1 MALELSIAFQADRR
15 PADYAWLAQLVDGY
29 AFDRVSVYN
38 DLFYQPAL
46 GPLLWMAPHLRR
58 ARLGPAALNPYLVHP
73 VELAWSG
80 GAARPGHEGS
90 RVPRADPWRVAGERS
105 ASAPSGRSPRCVRQ
119 CSSSGPC
126 SKGGTM
132 ASPVRSTGGAG
143 ARLRYAPP
151 RGRVP
156 IVLGTWGRTTARLA
170 GELADEIKVGGSA
183 NPAMVPYLAPSI
195 AAGTASA
202 ARPPGSVGICLGTV
216 TVVDADRE
224 LARARA
230 RQALALYLPVVAPLD
245 PTVTDRDWLARVK
258 SLAAQDDADGI
269 ARLIDDDVLDRF
281 AFAGDPVSIVAQVEA
296 LRAAGA
302 SRVEFGTP
310 HGATDPTTGIGLL
323 GKQVLPNIQR

>member
-1 MALELSIAFQADRR
+1 VPVELSIAFQAERR
-15 PADYAWLAQLVDGY
+15 PADHAALAQLVDGY

-73 VELAWSG
+73 VELAG
-80 GAARPGHEGS
+80 QAALLDLATNGRAYLGLTRGAWLGTLGISSERPLTALREAVLIIRALLEG
-90 RVPRADPWRVAGERS
+90 REEGVAGRVYRL
-105 ASAPSGRSPRCVRQ
+105 AP
-119 CSSSGPC
+119 
-126 SKGGTM
+126 
-132 ASPVRSTGGAG
+132 G
-143 ARLRYAPP
+143 ARLRYAPL

-156 IVLGTWGRTTARLA
+156 IVLGTWGRATARLA

-183 NPAMVPYLAPSI
+183 NPAMVPYLTPSI
-195 AAGTASA
+195 AAGAASA

-224 LARARA
+224 LARVRA

-245 PTVTDRDWLARVK
+245 PTLTDRDWLARLE
-258 SLAAQDDADGI
+258 SLAAQDDAEAI

-281 AFAGDPVSIVAQVEA
+281 ALAGEPSSIVAQVEA
-296 LRAAGA
+296 LLAAGA
-302 SRVEFGTP
+302 TRVEFGTP
-310 HGATDPTTGIGLL
+310 HGATDVGTGIRLL
-323 GKQVLPNIQR
+323 GEQVVPNVQR